1 MACSTENLVRLLS
14 IMTQL
19 RDPEFGCPW
28 DLKQTFASI
37 VPYTLEEA
45 YEVADAIERND
56 FEELKEELGDLLLQV
71 VYHAQIA
78 HELSLF
84 NFDDVANAICDKL
97 VRRHPHVFGSVQF
110 DTDEELSAA
119 WEAHKSHERELANP
133 LATQASVL
141 DGIAVVLPE
150 LTRANKLQNRAARVG
165 FDWPETHEIFFK
177 IEEEL
182 EEVQRALEKD
192 EDSDRLQE
200 EIGDLL
206 FSIVN
211 LSRHLGINP
220 EQALRQGNKKFE
232 RRFRSIE
239 QHLAKRGRG
248 PLSCDIGE
256 LDALW
261 EEVKRQERRR
271 IK

>member
-1 MACSTENLVRLLS
+1 MAFSTENLSRLLA
-14 IMTQL
+14 IMAQL
-19 RDPEFGCPW
+19 RDPLAGCPW

-56 FEELKEELGDLLLQV
+56 FEGLKEELGDLLLQV
-71 VYHAQIA
+71 VYNAQMA
-78 HELSLF
+78 QERHLF
-84 NFDDVANAICDKL
+84 DFDDVARAVCDKL
-97 VRRHPHVFGSVQF
+97 VRRHPHVFGNVRF
-110 DTDEELSAA
+110 DTEEEVSAA
-119 WEAHKSHERELANP
+119 WEAHKLRERDA
-133 LATQASVL
+133 ATNRNETASVL

-150 LTRANKLQNRAARVG
+150 LVRAAKLQSRAARVG

-182 EEVQRALEKD
+182 EEVQQALESS
-192 EDSDRLQE
+192 ETREHLQE
-200 EIGDLL
+200 ELGDLL
-206 FSIVN
+206 FAVVN

-239 QHLAKRGRG
+239 KRLAERGLE
-248 PLSCDIGE
+248 PSACTLTE

-261 EEVKRQERRR
+261 DEVKREE